1 MNEVTRLMRAV
12 CLAGVL
18 AVPLAT
24 HAGGYSGEAELGF
37 VSTGGNT
44 ETSTLNLKAKL
55 AREMGG
61 WKHAAK
67 AEVLSAKN
75 DGVTSAERYAAALQ
89 TRRELGDRAY
99 VYGLVDGVRDRFSGI
114 PYLLSES
121 VGLGYALLRGGKL
134 TMDGEAG
141 LGARQSKPRGED
153 VGTDMVLRL
162 NLAAGYALSDTAQL
176 TEDLSVEA
184 GESNTITKSIT
195 ALSAQVMGNLS
206 MKVSFTVQN
215 ISEVPPGSKNTD
227 YETAVTLVYRF

>member
-1 MNEVTRLMRAV
+1 MNEVTRLMRAA
-12 CLAGVL
+12 CLAGAL
-18 AVPLAT
+18 GLPLAA

-44 ETSTLNLKAKL
+44 DTTTLNLKAKV
-55 AREMGG
+55 AREVGG

-75 DGVTSAERYAAALQ
+75 DGATSAERYAAAFQ
-89 TRRELGDRAY
+89 TRREVGDRAY
-99 VYGLVDGVRDRFSGI
+99 VYGLVDGIHDRFSGI

-121 VGLGYALLRGGKL
+121 VGLGYAVLRGGKL
-134 TMDGEAG
+134 TVDGEAG

-162 NLAAGYALSDTAQL
+162 NGAAAYALSDTAKL

-184 GESNTITKSIT
+184 GQNNTISKSVT
-195 ALSAQVMGNLS
+195 ALSAQVMGDLS

-215 ISEVPPGSKNTD
+215 ISDVPAGSKNTD
-227 YETAVTLVYRF
+227 YETAVTLVYSF